1 MIAFLTAD
9 GNLPFAV
16 ALLVML
22 IIAVLEGVTTVLGAG
37 LSSLLE
43 GGLPEVDLDVDSPEL
58 DSDGGV
64 LSSLLGWLRVGE
76 VPVLILLVLF
86 LTGFGLI
93 GLGIQSF
100 AGKVTGALLPWPLAA
115 LPALLLSLPLVRAL
129 GGILARVIPRDETD
143 AVSSDSLVG
152 RVAVITLGTASV
164 GNPAEAR
171 TRDRHGTT
179 HYVMVEPLQ
188 EGETLTAGTDV
199 LIIEP
204 AGAGFRATKVENS
217 ALVD

>member
-9 GNLPFAV
+9 GNLPFAI

-22 IIAVLEGVTTVLGAG
+22 IIAVLEGITTVLGAG

-43 GGLPEVDLDVDSPEL
+43 GALPDMDVDIDTPDLDSN
-58 DSDGGV
+58 GGV

-76 VPVLILLVLF
+76 VPVLILLVVF

-100 AGKVTGALLPWPLAA
+100 IEGATGSLLSWPVAA
-115 LPALLLSLPLVRAL
+115 VPALVLSLPLVRVL
-129 GGILARVIPRDETD
+129 GGILGRVMPKDETD
-143 AVSSDSLVG
+143 AISRDALVG
-152 RVAVITLGTASV
+152 RVAVITLGTARV
-164 GNPAEAR
+164 GHPAEAR
-171 TRDRHGTT
+171 TRDTNGTT
-179 HYVMVEPLQ
+179 HYVMVEPLE
-188 EGETLTAGTDV
+188 EGQTLTAGTEV

-204 AGAGFRATKVENS
+204 AGAGFRAVKADS
-217 ALVD
+217 ALLD